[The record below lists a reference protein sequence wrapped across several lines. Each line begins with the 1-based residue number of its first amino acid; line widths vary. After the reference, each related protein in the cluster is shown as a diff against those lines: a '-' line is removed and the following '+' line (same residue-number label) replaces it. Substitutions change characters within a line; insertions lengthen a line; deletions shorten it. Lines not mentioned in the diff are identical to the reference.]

1 MIKENQA
8 LLNRIHILSDG
19 AIVYLTLP
27 AAFWIRFYI
36 LPDGIITVPLS
47 RYLILGVFLTVL
59 QLFACAQGRTN

>member
-27 AAFWIRFYI
+27 AAFWIRY
-36 LPDGIITVPLS
+36 
-47 RYLILGVFLTVL
+47 
-59 QLFACAQGRTN
+59 